1 MPLAPMRNLNAPQEN
16 DDFYLMSGDLQV
28 GHIYKRAS
36 ESKPDRQFL
45 WALNGVFGGP
55 SEMRVSG
62 MVATFGDAQAAVQEN
77 WDKWLTWAK
86 LQEITK
92 RSSHQ
97 PSVSQASE
105 PARKDSKRVRR
116 DSNTASD

>member
-1 MPLAPMRNLNAPQEN
+1 MPLAPMRNLQAPQEA

-55 SEMRVSG
+55 PEMRVSG
-62 MVATFGDAQAAVQEN
+62 MVATFDQAQAALQEN
-77 WDKWLTWAK
+77 WHKWLAWAK
-86 LQEITK
+86 LEEITEP
-92 RSSHQ
+92 STHQ
-97 PSVSQASE
+97 PSE
-105 PARKDSKRVRR
+105 
-116 DSNTASD
+116 NL

>member
-1 MPLAPMRNLNAPQEN
+1 MPLAPMRNLKAPQEA

-55 SEMRVSG
+55 PEMRVSG
-62 MVATFGDAQAAVQEN
+62 MVATFDEAQAALQEN
-77 WDKWLTWAK
+77 WDKWLAWAK
-86 LQEITK
+86 LEEIRVAGRARRAAVRSRRFTK
-92 RSSHQ
+92 PSTHQ
-97 PSVSQASE
+97 PPE
-105 PARKDSKRVRR
+105 R
-116 DSNTASD
+116 